1 MSSPRRPSRRIP
13 PKARGPRPSPPP
25 DLGESGAGD
34 DATDAFSAPA
44 GPLRPG
50 TRAANRAAK
59 RASSPRPRPTPRRR
73 QQRSNTAVIGLVIGA
88 VVIAAAVL
96 VFGNPFGAATP
107 SPSAAAQVTP
117 VPSHGDG
124 TCPTSQPA
132 SLAAGDV
139 RTVTIE
145 TTKGNIVMKIDGAL
159 APIATGNFVA
169 LVACHFYD
177 GITFHRLVPDF
188 VIQGGD
194 PAGTGGGGPGYEIKD
209 DPLNGTYHRGTI
221 AMARTGDP
229 DSQGSQFFIV
239 LSDDAN
245 AALTDPRNAPY
256 PYAIM
261 GEVTEGMG
269 VVDTIAA
276 MSNSGPPGNTALEP
290 VTMIRVT
297 VSPSTGPSASPAA
310 ATTSP
315 APNTS
320 PVPSAASAPSP
331 TVIPAQTP

>member
-13 PKARGPRPSPPP
+13 PKARGPRRSPPP
-25 DLGESGAGD
+25 DLGESSAGD
-34 DATDAFSAPA
+34 DATGAFMAPT

-59 RASSPRPRPTPRRR
+59 RASSPRPRPAARRR
-73 QQRSNTAVIGLVIGA
+73 QQRSNTAIIGLVIGA

-96 VFGNPFGAATP
+96 AFGNPFGTP
-107 SPSAAAQVTP
+107 SASPSAAAQTTP
-117 VPSHGDG
+117 APSHGDG

-139 RTVTIE
+139 RTVAIE

-169 LVACHFYD
+169 LIACHFYD
-177 GITFHRLVPDF
+177 GIVFHRLMPGF

-194 PAGTGGGGPGYEIKD
+194 PASDGSGGPGYEIKD
-209 DPLNGTYHRGTI
+209 DPVNTTYKRGTV
-221 AMARTGDP
+221 AMARGDAV

-239 LSDDAN
+239 LADDAN
-245 AALTDPRNAPY
+245 QSLSQA
-256 PYAIM
+256 PYAIL
-261 GEVTEGMG
+261 GEVTSGME

-276 MSNSGPPGNTALEP
+276 MPNAGGQAGTALEP
-290 VTMIRVT
+290 VTMTRVT
-297 VSPSTGPSASPAA
+297 VSPRTAPTASPAQPA
-310 ATTSP
+310 TSP
-315 APNTS
+315 AST
-320 PVPSAASAPSP
+320 ALPSP
-331 TVIPAQTP
+331 TAANGPSPTIPATSP